1 MKLFGM
7 LFALVMLI
15 SAFGFVELAS
25 LGVRCPDD
33 SSTTGERCIPSDGWD
48 PQHSAQISKKWDR
61 SHPHLHDKTPLL
73 LYNQRALARS
83 TIFDVQASEKCETFK
98 INKYQ

>member
-1 MKLFGM
+1 MKLFGI
-7 LFALVMLI
+7 LLALVMLI

-48 PQHSAQISKKWDR
+48 PQHSA
-61 SHPHLHDKTPLL
+61 H
-73 LYNQRALARS
+73 
-83 TIFDVQASEKCETFK
+83 TIFDEQASEKCETFK